1 MEYTGNL
8 YRIVRGA
15 KVDENII
22 GHTPILEQAKNAAYG
37 YAQDTGEMHSVW
49 QYFQGVNMWEL
60 VEAYSRAPDK
70 ACAELGRIT
79 LKYGCYEVNR
89 MRYDSHRLWKQG
101 IRSGDKTII
110 QLQYGYDDKDTEI
123 ICAQLAEWESA
134 ANHRL
139 KYYNPELG
147 F

>member
-1 MEYTGNL
+1 MEYTDTL
-8 YRIVRGA
+8 YRIVEGA
-15 KVDENII
+15 RVDEHIV

-37 YAQDTGEMHSVW
+37 YAQDTGKMHSVW
-49 QYFQGVNMWEL
+49 QYFQGANMWEL
-60 VEAYSRAPDK
+60 VEAYTRAPDEIR
-70 ACAELGRIT
+70 AELARNNPR
-79 LKYGCYEVNR
+79 YSCYEWNR

-101 IRSGDKTII
+101 IRSGDRTII
-110 QLQYGYDDKDTEI
+110 QLQYGYDDHDTEI

-139 KYYNPELG
+139 KEYNPEIG